1 MKNILYMV
9 YFLLSEISDFSKQS
23 SCDYLKIRAFFH
35 LYFFNNLILINIIFN
50 SLYN

>member
-23 SCDYLKIRAFFH
+23 SCDYSKIRTFLY
-35 LYFFNNLILINIIFN
+35 LYFFNNLILINTFFY
-50 SLYN
+50 SLYY